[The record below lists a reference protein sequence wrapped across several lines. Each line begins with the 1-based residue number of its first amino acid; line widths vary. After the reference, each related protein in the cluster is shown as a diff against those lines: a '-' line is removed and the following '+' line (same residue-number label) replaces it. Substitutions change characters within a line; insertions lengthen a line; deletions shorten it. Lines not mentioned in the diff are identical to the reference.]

1 MIKLNRVTQLPANF
15 VWGAAMAAYQVEGPL
30 GRAHYGDLGYMAIS
44 KAISRDIKYLDK
56 LHLNGYI
63 SCQELRSGLPTTL
76 PNYVMGLTLWDK
88 ELGFDNLVKEY
99 FEAAYGKNYEAVVS
113 YLTEVSALSSPD
125 YFNAIGPRLNK
136 EMAKNYQK
144 IVSLINEFLN
154 KVIDNLSIVKGVE
167 HHNWSIL
174 AYHREVIHQLANA
187 LSLIASGKNEAAETA
202 WRNFIDFIKLHE
214 KEYQQELDV
223 YRITEV
229 ATNYAGFKYRDN

>member
-1 MIKLNRVTQLPANF
+1 
-15 VWGAAMAAYQVEGPL
+15 
-30 GRAHYGDLGYMAIS
+30 
-44 KAISRDIKYLDK
+44 
-56 LHLNGYI
+56 
-63 SCQELRSGLPTTL
+63 
-76 PNYVMGLTLWDK
+76 
-88 ELGFDNLVKEY
+88 
-99 FEAAYGKNYEAVVS
+99 
-113 YLTEVSALSSPD
+113 
-125 YFNAIGPRLNK
+125 
-136 EMAKNYQK
+136 MAKNYQK
-144 IVSLINEFLN
+144 IVSLTNEFLN
-154 KVIDNLSIVKGVE
+154 KVIDNLSVVKGVE